1 MKKTAEAF
9 PPFTTLLRY
18 FEFTR
23 PFTLLAPP
31 LGVLSGA
38 IVAYGAF
45 PHFSVDYSLN
55 GIELAIALVFASLSS
70 ALLNAA
76 SNGLNQICDIEVD
89 RINKP
94 TRHLPAGKMSSQEAA
109 ILTTLLYICSW
120 LLAFFVNLAFF
131 ILVLIAS
138 LCTILYSAPPFRLKR
153 HWLSSN
159 LTIAISR
166 GALLKV
172 AGWSVVKSVV
182 NAEAWFM
189 GTIFGLFLLGATSTK
204 DFSDMEGDYED
215 GCKTLPIRFG
225 PRKAIWLIA
234 PFFIFPFL
242 LLILGVFFKILT
254 GNPWLIVL
262 LSILLM
268 LWGIV
273 VFRLMLADPDRLS
286 IDDNHPSW
294 KHMYLMMMTAQIG
307 LAVAYCP
314 GILNPVIPTPVI
326 PSEARDLNTVPRI
339 VVLGFDGVD
348 PDLCSQ
354 WIAEGKLPNLK
365 SLKEK
370 GAFLPLESSNPP
382 ESPVAWA
389 SFETGSNPGKHR
401 IYDFLYRDP
410 KTYFPEIAYVENS
423 PPKFLW
429 KKIPIRKPTLTNR
442 RGGVAFWDVLE
453 KAESSQLLLRLP
465 LTFPPPH
472 LRHGKLLSG
481 LGVPDLRGT
490 NGTFFYW
497 ETSDDLREKE
507 YSTMGGVMGGIHLDA
522 FGKAKLHIEGPE
534 DFANGA
540 DMRLS
545 VEFEI
550 QWDDH
555 EGSLILAG
563 PAGTIKIGEGEW
575 SGWIPLIFSIPP
587 FVKLRGMT
595 RFYLLSAPPKLKVYM
610 MPIQF
615 DPRSPPFSIS
625 SPKGYSQE
633 LVEHYGLFKT
643 LGWQEETWALN
654 EEKISEEVFLE
665 DLFREME
672 MNRKMT
678 LGELKKNK
686 IPLFVSVFTETDRV
700 SHLFWR
706 FLDQSHPL
714 YSKAGA
720 KKYGDSILK
729 VYQAMDQIIGDV
741 LKEID
746 SKTILFVVSD
756 HGFKSFRKGF
766 NINTWLYK
774 NGYLTFK
781 KDSNSSQ
788 RKLDDLFFKT
798 SFFEYVDWSRTKAY
812 ALGLGQIYLNLK
824 GREAYGIVENGE
836 EEQRLKDTIRKK
848 LLEFRDVDNGIFPVR
863 EVYKR
868 EDIYHGEFFSEAP
881 DLQIG
886 FRDGYRVSWQTAL
899 GATPRDILEINRK
912 KWSGDHCSFDYREVP
927 GVLFSNKRLREKK
940 ISIIDLAPTF
950 LSLLGT
956 KKEPNMDGRVFQLN
970 E

>member
-1 MKKTAEAF
+1 M
-9 PPFTTLLRY
+9 
-18 FEFTR
+18 
-23 PFTLLAPP
+23 
-31 LGVLSGA
+31 LSWA

-45 PHFSVDYSLN
+45 PRFEVAYSLN
-55 GIELAIALVFASLSS
+55 GIELAADLIFASLSS

-76 SNGLNQICDIEVD
+76 SNGLNQIFDVEVD

-94 TRHLPAGKMSSQEAA
+94 TRHLPSGKMTAQQAA
-109 ILTTLLYICSW
+109 VFTTFLYICSW
-120 LLAFFVNLAFF
+120 LSAFFVNPAFF
-131 ILVLIAS
+131 ILVLMAS

-166 GALLKV
+166 GVLLKV
-172 AGWSVVKSVV
+172 AGWSVVKSIV

-234 PFFIFPFL
+234 PFFILPFL

-262 LSILLM
+262 LSIILTF
-268 LWGIV
+268 WGIGV
-273 VFRLMLADPDRLS
+273 CRLMLSDLARLS

-314 GILNPVIPTPVI
+314 VILNPVIPR
-326 PSEARDLNTVPRI
+326 SEATRDLVNTPRL

-348 PDLCSQ
+348 PKLCSE
-354 WIAEGKLPNLK
+354 WMENGKLPNLK
-365 SLKEK
+365 YLKDR
-370 GAFLPLESSNPP
+370 GTFLPLESSNPP

-429 KKIPIRKPTLTNR
+429 KKIPIRKPKLTNR

-453 KAESSQLLLRLP
+453 KAKSSQLLLRLP

-507 YSTMGGVMGGIHLDA
+507 YSTMGGVMGGVHLDA
-522 FGKAKLHIEGPE
+522 FGKARLLIEGPQ
-534 DFANGA
+534 DFANGGEK
-540 DMRLS
+540 RLS

-555 EGSLILAG
+555 EDSLILTSPAGGG
-563 PAGTIKIGEGEW
+563 PAGTIKIAEGEW
-575 SGWIPLIFSIPP
+575 SGWIPLTFSILP

-595 RFYLLSAPPKLKVYM
+595 RFYLLSAPPKLRLYM

-625 SPKGYSQE
+625 SPKNYSQE
-633 LVEHYGLFKT
+633 LVEHYGFFKT

-686 IPLFVSVFTETDRV
+686 VPLFVSVFTETDRV

-706 FLDQSHPL
+706 FLDKQHPL
-714 YSKAGA
+714 YPKDKEDA
-720 KKYGDSILK
+720 KKYGNSILK
-729 VYQAMDQIIGDV
+729 VYQVMDQIIGDV

-756 HGFKSFRKGF
+756 HGFKSFRKGM
-766 NINTWLYK
+766 NINSWLYQ
-774 NGYLTFK
+774 NGYLSFK
-781 KDSNSSQ
+781 SGSASHD

-798 SFFEYVDWSRTKAY
+798 SFFTYVDWSKTKAY

-824 GREAYGIVENGE
+824 GREAYGIVEKGE
-836 EEQRLKDTIRKK
+836 EEQRLKDDIRKK
-848 LLEFRDVDNGIFPVR
+848 LLQFRDVDNGIFPVR

-899 GATPRDILEINRK
+899 GAAPRDILEINRK

-927 GVLFSNKRLREKK
+927 GVLFVNKKLNKK
-940 ISIIDLAPTF
+940 EVSIMDIAPTI
-950 LSLLGT
+950 LSLLGA
-956 KKEPNMDGRVFQLN
+956 KKDLQMDGRVLELKSVSHSERSEESQ
-970 E
+970 